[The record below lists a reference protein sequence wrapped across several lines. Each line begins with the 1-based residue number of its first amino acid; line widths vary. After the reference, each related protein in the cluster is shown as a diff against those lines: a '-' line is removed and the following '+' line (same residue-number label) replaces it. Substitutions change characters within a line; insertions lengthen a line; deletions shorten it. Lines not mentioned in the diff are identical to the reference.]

1 MSAPSMSRVSATLS
15 LVTYYAPATS
25 LQSAAGAIVALTF
38 LTLLV
43 STLYIG
49 FQVYQKERTHFMK
62 PESDFESEKT
72 HIQNNL
78 DEESA
83 K

>member
-15 LVTYYAPATS
+15 LVTYYVPATS

-49 FQVYQKERTHFMK
+49 FQVYHKERTHFMK

>member
-1 MSAPSMSRVSATLS
+1 MSRVSATLS

-49 FQVYQKERTHFMK
+49 FQVYHKERTHFMK

>member
-1 MSAPSMSRVSATLS
+1 MSLPSMSRVSATLS

-25 LQSAAGAIVALTF
+25 LQSASGALVALTF
-38 LTLLV
+38 LTLLI

-49 FQVYQKERTHFMK
+49 FQVYHRERTHFMK
-62 PESDFESEKT
+62 PEVNFESEKT

>member
-1 MSAPSMSRVSATLS
+1 
-15 LVTYYAPATS
+15 
-25 LQSAAGAIVALTF
+25 
-38 LTLLV
+38 
-43 STLYIG
+43 
-49 FQVYQKERTHFMK
+49 MK
-62 PESDFESEKT
+62 PEVDFESEKT